1 MRPPGYETL
10 DGIGAGRPLE
20 FTGRET
26 MTRRSQSADIGRY
39 GHGQRDPDAAT
50 RVRDEDLADV
60 ELRQMRL
67 RMLELSA

>member
-10 DGIGAGRPLE
+10 DRGGAGRPLE
-20 FTGRET
+20 FAGRET
-26 MTRRSQSADIGRY
+26 MMRRSQLADI
-39 GHGQRDPDAAT
+39 GQRDPDAAT

-67 RMLELSA
+67 RILELSA